1 MVQLVQQSV
10 HIEHETVQIEKESV
24 LIENELGQVE
34 KASVQIVIETRE
46 KDAGDWGEGHNE

>member
-34 KASVQIVIETRE
+34 KAAVQIVIETRE
-46 KDAGDWGEGHNE
+46 KDAGDWGRGS